1 MKKKNKKNSIEVA
14 IEVVN
19 TLKETVDNTLKE
31 TVDNLQEKGEGTS
44 VIKTL
49 ETSVRKIEKMKKEVI
64 ALKEKL
70 RNKKFDLNQE
80 QETMWELVRTEKKL
94 LKNKPQ
100 KPEKHEKKEKIG
112 KKEKKQKPEEK
123 AEESK

>member
-19 TLKETVDNTLKE
+19 TLKETVDNS
-31 TVDNLQEKGEGTS
+31 QEKGEGTA

-70 RNKKFDLNQE
+70 RNKKIDLNQE
-80 QETMWELVRTEKKL
+80 QETMWELVRIEKKL

-100 KPEKHEKKEKIG
+100 KPEKPEKKEKIG

>member
-19 TLKETVDNTLKE
+19 TLKETVDNS
-31 TVDNLQEKGEGTS
+31 QEKGEGIS

-49 ETSVRKIEKMKKEVI
+49 ETSLRKIEKLKKEVV

-70 RNKKFDLNQE
+70 RNKKIDLNQE

-94 LKNKPQ
+94 LKNKPLKAEKTE
-100 KPEKHEKKEKIG
+100 KPEKKEKTG

-123 AEESK
+123 TEDTK

>member
-14 IEVVN
+14 IEVV
-19 TLKETVDNTLKE
+19 NTLKE

-100 KPEKHEKKEKIG
+100 KPEKPEKKEKIG